1 MEINRLKHE
10 INKDTDIN
18 GTPNFIDVN
27 IDEDINVRRNNG
39 LMPNVLLMTLLII
52 RSLLASSFKIS
63 IRKLLT
69 LI

>member
-1 MEINRLKHE
+1 MEINRFKHE

-39 LMPNVLLMTLLII
+39 LMPNVLLMTLLIL
-52 RSLLASSFKIS
+52 RSLLPSSFKIS
-63 IRKLLT
+63 TRKLLT

>member
-39 LMPNVLLMTLLII
+39 LMPNVLLMTLLIL
-52 RSLLASSFKIS
+52 RSLLPSSFKIS
-63 IRKLLT
+63 TRKLLT

>member
-10 INKDTDIN
+10 VNKDTDIN
-18 GTPNFIDVN
+18 DTSNFIDAN
-27 IDEDINVRRNNG
+27 IDEDINMRRKNG
-39 LMPNVLLMTLLII
+39 LMSNVLLMTLLII

>member
-10 INKDTDIN
+10 VNKDTDIN
-18 GTPNFIDVN
+18 DTSNFIDAN
-27 IDEDINVRRNNG
+27 IDEDINMRRKNG

>member
-10 INKDTDIN
+10 VNKDTDIN
-18 GTPNFIDVN
+18 DTSNFIDAN
-27 IDEDINVRRNNG
+27 IDEDINMRRNNG